1 MNVPWGLGDFHLPRL
16 SDGRARTLT
25 AVRAPAGV
33 RDVENNPGETLGLAA
48 LSILHNPVT
57 ADAGQ
62 QRCLPQQC
70 P

>member
-1 MNVPWGLGDFHLPRL
+1 MCHGAWEISIFPGCLTAELVH
-16 SDGRARTLT
+16 ST